1 MKNVLVL
8 ALILVG
14 CGTAQAGFMDEV
26 DKLVT
31 DGQQIRE
38 QVPPA
43 QEEAAPQPRHEAPT
57 VGEDR
62 HYIQSDDFFISEQP
76 MGDQAW
82 IYVTLSKMTQP
93 PNAQTKGEAEFFRI
107 ANGASQWT
115 KYFWRTRLARPDEIR
130 LGALM
135 IMFEGRQVVD
145 VYQQPENKESARR
158 DAWFMARIT
167 DVSDLYK
174 GYVTVSGGYKV
185 SPKNLRVL
193 VGR

>member
-1 MKNVLVL
+1 MKKLVILALVL
-8 ALILVG
+8 LSG
-14 CGTAQAGFMDEV
+14 GTAQAGFMDEV

-43 QEEAAPQPRHEAPT
+43 QEEAAPQPRHEAPAA
-57 VGEDR
+57 GEDR
-62 HYIQSDDFFISEQP
+62 HFIQSDDFFISEQP
-76 MGDQAW
+76 MGQNAW
-82 IYVTLSKMTQP
+82 IYVALAKMTQP
-93 PNAQTKGEAEFFRI
+93 PNAQTKGEAEFFKI
-107 ANGASQWT
+107 TDGKSLWS
-115 KYFWRTRLARPDEIR
+115 KHFWRTRLARPDEIR

-135 IMFEGRQVVD
+135 VMFEGHQVAD
-145 VYQQPENKESARR
+145 VYQQPESKETARR

-167 DVSDLYK
+167 DTSDLYK

-185 SPKNLRVL
+185 NPKNLRVL

>member
-1 MKNVLVL
+1 
-8 ALILVG
+8 
-14 CGTAQAGFMDEV
+14 
-26 DKLVT
+26 
-31 DGQQIRE
+31 
-38 QVPPA
+38 
-43 QEEAAPQPRHEAPT
+43 
-57 VGEDR
+57 
-62 HYIQSDDFFISEQP
+62 

-115 KYFWRTRLARPDEIR
+115 KYFWRTRIARPDEIR
-130 LGALM
+130 LGTLM
-135 IMFEGRQVVD
+135 IMFEGNSLHD
-145 VYQQPENKESARR
+145 AYQAPQDKSSARQSN
-158 DAWFMARIT
+158 WFMAKIT

-185 SPKNLRVL
+185 NPKNLRVL